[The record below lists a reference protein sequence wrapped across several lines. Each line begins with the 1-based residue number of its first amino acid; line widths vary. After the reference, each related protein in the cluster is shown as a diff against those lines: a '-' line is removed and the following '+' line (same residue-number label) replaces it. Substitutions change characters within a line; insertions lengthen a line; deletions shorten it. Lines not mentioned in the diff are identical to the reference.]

1 MEETIS
7 LKEVFAALKKRIIL
21 ILSITI
27 IAVTLS
33 GVISYYL
40 LTPIY
45 SASTQILVNQEKSER
60 INYSAADVQTNLQL
74 INTYN
79 VIIKSPVIL
88 DEVIK
93 ELNLNLSAKQ
103 LNERITVGS
112 EKDSQVVNISVQNED
127 PKMAAEIA
135 NTTASVFQKKIAEIM
150 NVDNVSILA
159 SADVRGGEKPISP
172 QPMLNMMI
180 ALVVGLMLGFGLALL
195 LEYFDHTVK
204 SEKDVEKV
212 LGLPILGVVSVIED
226 SKLAKKTKRK
236 ENNLETRSETVGS

>member
-45 SASTQILVNQEKSER
+45 AASTQILVNQEKSER

-93 ELNLNLSAKQ
+93 ELDLNLSAKQ

-226 SKLAKKTKRK
+226 SKLEKKTKRK
-236 ENNLETRSETVGS
+236 EKNLETRSETVGS